1 MLFSIFDVKAINLVE
16 SVRKGKYNLIQSDIQ
31 QISKIKKRYE
41 HNKRKH
47 NQDQGQQRGE

>member
-41 HNKRKH
+41 HNKRKP